1 VVLYLKHQEVV
12 YGLERVWIVGGD
24 ADLSALAGGPEGVS
38 DGIVLVFHGRDA
50 GRHFVVDEHG
60 NVEVVSAEHSG
71 DMGQVHPY
79 LIAGCVVVLGFGID
93 FDDSAIGEEREVVGG
108 GLV

>member
-1 VVLYLKHQEVV
+1 
-12 YGLERVWIVGGD
+12 
-24 ADLSALAGGPEGVS
+24 
-38 DGIVLVFHGRDA
+38 
-50 GRHFVVDEHG
+50 
-60 NVEVVSAEHSG
+60 
-71 DMGQVHPY
+71 MGQVHPY